1 MNTEV
6 IDLLQRIQI
15 ILSFN
20 QITKETK
27 KKLRSDIAECIDRG
41 IKDSEK
47 AFSSGYKAACN
58 DMREKL
64 LTGSEVA

>member
-27 KKLRSDIAECIDRG
+27 KKLRSDIAECLNSGMEDN
-41 IKDSEK
+41 EK
-47 AFSSGYKAACN
+47 SFRSGYKAACN